1 MIMKRKIISIAIT
14 VLLALL
20 IVSMS
25 ITLPILFR
33 PFYYAQIESLGL
45 LEDTRLTF
53 SDIKFAYDEM
63 MDYCLGLRPDF
74 SAGILKYSESGA
86 SHFADVRSL
95 FFIDFAIIGISAI
108 SLAAIAIV
116 LKKKRLSPHRFLG
129 RSPQFWSV
137 ASIASI
143 SAIIGIACAIDFH
156 ATFVLFHKI
165 FFIGKTNWAFDPVT
179 DPIIELLPNQFFSN
193 CAVLIFALILLCSAA
208 ILLYEFLPRNKSE

>member
-1 MIMKRKIISIAIT
+1 MKRKISSIAIT

-74 SAGILKYSESGA
+74 SAGILEYSESGA

-108 SLAAIAIV
+108 SLAVIAIA

-156 ATFVLFHKI
+156 ATFVFFHKI

-208 ILLYEFLPRNKSE
+208 ILLYEFLPRKKNK